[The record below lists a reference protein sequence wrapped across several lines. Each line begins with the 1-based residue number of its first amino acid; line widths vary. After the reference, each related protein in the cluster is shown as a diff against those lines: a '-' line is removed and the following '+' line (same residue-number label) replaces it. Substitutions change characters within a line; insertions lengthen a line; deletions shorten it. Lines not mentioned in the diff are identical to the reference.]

1 MKTEWIIPLGV
12 LLLILPISGYAE
24 FYKYETEDG
33 RVYYVDDLT
42 KIPPKYR
49 NQLKI
54 YKEKYDHLSETERIR
69 MLEKDRQKAEQA
81 VLEEQRKRRALEK
94 EKYLQSLKT
103 KVVIQDNQILVPV
116 RLGYNGKEIIIPLLL
131 DTGASIIV
139 LHKQFAEALNLVI
152 EQKGLSRMASGKVIQ
167 SELTKVDY
175 LKLGPFKMESV
186 SVVVIKHQGPPV
198 KFSGLL
204 GMNFLRNVNY
214 KIDYKNQVIH
224 WIP

>member
-1 MKTEWIIPLGV
+1 MKTKWIIPLGI

-42 KIPPKYR
+42 KIPSKYR

-69 MLEKDRQKAEQA
+69 MLEQDRQKAEQA
-81 VLEEQRKRRALEK
+81 VLEEQRKRRALER

-116 RLGYNGKEIIIPLLL
+116 RLGHNGKEIIIPLLL

>member
-1 MKTEWIIPLGV
+1 MKTKWIIPLGV

>member
-1 MKTEWIIPLGV
+1 MKTKWIIPLGI
-12 LLLILPISGYAE
+12 LLLILPISSYAE

-69 MLEKDRQKAEQA
+69 MLEKERQKAEQA

-167 SELTKVDY
+167 SELAKVDY
-175 LKLGPFKMESV
+175 IKLGPFRMESV

>member
-167 SELTKVDY
+167 SELAKVDY

>member
-1 MKTEWIIPLGV
+1 MKTKWIIPLGI

-69 MLEKDRQKAEQA
+69 MLEKERQKAEQA

-167 SELTKVDY
+167 SELAKVDY
-175 LKLGPFKMESV
+175 IKLGPFRMESV

>member
-1 MKTEWIIPLGV
+1 MKTKWIIPLGI

-69 MLEKDRQKAEQA
+69 MLEKERQKAEQA

-167 SELTKVDY
+167 SELAKVDY

>member
-1 MKTEWIIPLGV
+1 
-12 LLLILPISGYAE
+12 
-24 FYKYETEDG
+24 
-33 RVYYVDDLT
+33 
-42 KIPPKYR
+42 
-49 NQLKI
+49 
-54 YKEKYDHLSETERIR
+54 

-167 SELTKVDY
+167 SELAKVDY